1 MEAVH
6 ETLQDLG
13 ALEKPKL
20 LALNKVDELAPAA
33 VEQLLAQD
41 WSPYLAVVPIS
52 ALRKTGMARLGSAIA
67 ETLPGEMVSIEV
79 LLPYTENARQAE
91 FHAQG
96 NVDAVDYR
104 GDGVIMR
111 GALPRRLLAKFDRFR
126 TSGAGG

>member
-1 MEAVH
+1 
-6 ETLQDLG
+6 
-13 ALEKPKL
+13 
-20 LALNKVDELAPAA
+20 
-33 VEQLLAQD
+33 
-41 WSPYLAVVPIS
+41 
-52 ALRKTGMARLGSAIA
+52 
-67 ETLPGEMVSIEV
+67 
-79 LLPYTENARQAE
+79 LPYTENARQAE